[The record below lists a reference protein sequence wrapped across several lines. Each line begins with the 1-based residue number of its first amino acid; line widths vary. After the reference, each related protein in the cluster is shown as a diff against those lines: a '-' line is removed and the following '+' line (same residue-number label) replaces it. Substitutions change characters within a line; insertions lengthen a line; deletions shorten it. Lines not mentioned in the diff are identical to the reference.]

1 MYCNF
6 FGFSEK
12 PFDVTPDPRFLYLTA
27 GHREMLASV
36 VYGIQE
42 RRGFI
47 TIVGEVGTGKTTLL
61 NAVLDRLNRKVHVA
75 FIFNTNV
82 TFDEMLTM
90 ALLDLKLASGEETLS
105 KVEALSRLKG
115 FAVEKLSQGGNVVLL
130 VDEAQNLEPSAME
143 NVRLLSNL
151 ETRKHKLIQI
161 VLSGQPELD
170 VKLSQPELRQLS
182 QRISMRRYITPLSEK
197 ETFEYIQHRLNV
209 AAHTGPAL
217 FDHRAQQLIWEY
229 SGGVPRKINVLCDN
243 ALLIGYALRQK
254 TIDTSVIEE
263 AIRDLSWSPFT
274 SSRETQSGT
283 PVQSD
288 PRLPE
293 KSSHSRF
300 VMAASLVLAACIIFF
315 VGFFFGTSWP
325 NLQVSRLVPLFS
337 KMRVE
342 APIQDNRP
350 SLGTVVEPSLGL
362 RGSDNGPPGKENQAR
377 LPNPEL
383 SPSAMAE
390 SLTRKTRAVVVN
402 RGESLSW
409 IILGAYGRYDPATLR
424 DVLRVNP
431 EIDDPDRLMVGQV
444 VNLPEKD

>member
-1 MYCNF
+1 MYRDF
-6 FGFSEK
+6 FGFSAK
-12 PFDVTPDPRFLYLTA
+12 PFDVTPDPRFLYLTP
-27 GHREMLASV
+27 GHREMLASL

-47 TIVGEVGTGKTTLL
+47 TMVGEVGAGKTTLL
-61 NAVLDRLNRKVHVA
+61 NAVLDQLDRKVRVA

-90 ALLDLKLASGEETLS
+90 ALLDLKLASPEEKLS

-115 FAVEKLSQGGNVVLL
+115 FAFQQLSQGGNVVLL

-182 QRISMRRYITPLSEK
+182 QRISIRRYITPLSEK
-197 ETFEYIQHRLNV
+197 ETYEYIQHRLNV
-209 AAHTGPAL
+209 AEYSGPAL
-217 FDHRAQQLIWEY
+217 FDHRAQRLIWEH

-243 ALLIGYALRQK
+243 ALLIGYALGQR
-254 TIDTSVIEE
+254 TIDTTVIEE
-263 AIRDLSWSPFT
+263 AIKDLRWSPFT
-274 SSRETQSGT
+274 SPRETQPGT
-283 PVQSD
+283 PIQSD

-293 KSSHSRF
+293 QSSHSRF
-300 VMAASLVLAACIIFF
+300 AMAASLVLAACTIFF
-315 VGFFFGTSWP
+315 AGFFFGTSWP
-325 NLQVSRLVPLFS
+325 NLQVSKIVPLS
-337 KMRVE
+337 AKMRFE
-342 APIQDNRP
+342 APTQDNRP
-350 SLGTVVEPSLGL
+350 SLGTVVEPSPGL
-362 RGSDNGPPGKENQAR
+362 RGSDNGPPVRENQAR

-383 SPSAMAE
+383 SASATAE
-390 SLTRKTRAVVVN
+390 SLTRKTRGVVVK

-409 IILGAYGRYDPATLR
+409 IILAAYGRYDPATLR

-431 EIDDPDRLMVGQV
+431 EIDDPDRLKVGQV
-444 VNLPEKD
+444 VKLPEKD